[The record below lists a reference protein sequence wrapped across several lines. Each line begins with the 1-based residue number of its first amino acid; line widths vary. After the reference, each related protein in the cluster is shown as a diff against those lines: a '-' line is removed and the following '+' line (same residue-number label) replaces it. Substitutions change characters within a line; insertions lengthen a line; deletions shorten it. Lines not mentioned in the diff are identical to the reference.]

1 VLSKARCQLAACCYL
16 GLFLLLV
23 GGANMTVFQAHQF
36 YQRTLPETIG
46 KETPLKL
53 GCIIASDVPRNES
66 AVRLCVCV
74 YVIPGCCLSHL

>member
-1 VLSKARCQLAACCYL
+1 MVQSKARCHLATCCYL
-16 GLFLLLV
+16 GLFLLLI
-23 GGANMTVFQAHQF
+23 GGANITVFQGHQF

-66 AVRLCVCV
+66 AVRV
-74 YVIPGCCLSHL
+74 YVFVCLLCIPCV